1 MRAELYWSSDPE
13 TVVAVA
19 IWRPHEMRLE
29 PIEGAPEGV
38 EELLRPV
45 PIVVEDPSLRRLGT
59 HGETLLQPGTLE
71 WFRSALIARAP
82 DLGLTVRFV
91 PGVLEGG
98 WDPAAQYRAFQEQ
111 VERLAGSGA

>member
-1 MRAELYWSSDPE
+1 MRAELYRSSDPE
-13 TVVAVA
+13 AVVAVA
-19 IWRPHEMRLE
+19 TWRPAEMRIE
-29 PIEGAPEGV
+29 PTGDAPDGV
-38 EELLRPV
+38 GELLRPI

-82 DLGLTVRFV
+82 DLGLMVRFV
-91 PGVLEGG
+91 PGILEGG
-98 WDPAAQYRAFQEQ
+98 WDPAAQYRGFQEQ